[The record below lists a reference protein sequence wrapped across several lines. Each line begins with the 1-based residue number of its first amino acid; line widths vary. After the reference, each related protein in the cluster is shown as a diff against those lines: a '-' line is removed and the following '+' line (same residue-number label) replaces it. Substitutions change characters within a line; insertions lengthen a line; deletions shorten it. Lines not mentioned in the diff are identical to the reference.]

1 LTLSLRDLASALGAE
16 LRGPDRP
23 VTGVEPLESAGPDS
37 LSLCLER
44 RHLARLPACR
54 AAGVLLP
61 RALAGAAAG
70 APCSLLLVEDGR
82 LALARALGLLH
93 PAPVWSPG
101 LAPGAL
107 VDAGAR
113 LGAGTRVEPGA
124 RVEAGAELG
133 PGCWV
138 QAGAVIGA
146 GAVLGAGCLLGPRAV
161 VDGCC
166 RLGARVRVGAG
177 AVLGGEGFGF
187 ARDGTRWLRI
197 PQVGR
202 VVVEDEV
209 ELGPLCSVDRA
220 TLGETR
226 IGAGSKLDA
235 QVHVG
240 HNVRIGRGVLIAAQC
255 GLAGSVVIEDGAVLG
270 GQVGVAD
277 HVTIGAGAQVGAKSG
292 VGSRVPAGAR
302 VAGYPAWPVQQWL
315 GSLRALRRLVPRRRS
330 AGTREEP

>member
-1 LTLSLRDLASALGAE
+1 MTLTLSDLATALGAE

-23 VTGVEPLESAGPDS
+23 VTGVEPLETAGPDS

-44 RHLARLPACR
+44 RHVGGLAACR

-61 RALAGAAAG
+61 RALLGLAGD
-70 APCSLLLVEDGR
+70 APCALLVVEDGR

-93 PAPVWSPG
+93 PAARPEPG

-113 LGAGTRVEPGA
+113 LGPGTRAEPGA

-146 GAVLGAGCLLGPRAV
+146 GAVLGAGCRIGPRAV

-177 AVLGGEGFGF
+177 AVLGGEGFGL
-187 ARDGTRWLRI
+187 ARDGARWLRI

-202 VVVEDEV
+202 VVLEDDV
-209 ELGPLCSVDRA
+209 ELGPLCNVDRA

-226 IGAGSKLDA
+226 IGAGSQLDA
-235 QVHVG
+235 MVHVG
-240 HNVRIGRGVLIAAQC
+240 HNARVGRGVCIAAQC
-255 GLAGSVVIEDGAVLG
+255 GLAGSVVIEDGAALG

-302 VAGYPAWPVQQWL
+302 VAGYPAWPVQHWL
-315 GSLRALRRLVPRRRS
+315 GSLRALRRLVPRRRG
-330 AGTREEP
+330 ALTREEP